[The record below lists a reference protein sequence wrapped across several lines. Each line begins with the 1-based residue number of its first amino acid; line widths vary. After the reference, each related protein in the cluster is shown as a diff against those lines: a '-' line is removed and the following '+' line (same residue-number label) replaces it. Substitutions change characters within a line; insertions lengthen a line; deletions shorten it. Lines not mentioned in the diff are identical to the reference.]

1 MLAAIIIIVIIIRST
16 LEGALVRKNLQSVY
30 MKILMNHLQLILLT
44 SSFDFDWPDN
54 VKEFYDSTKPVSQVS
69 NQLISFDCFLDKRS
83 ENNDTNIIRIY
94 WQKMLMYAV
103 MPFIFALI

>member
-83 ENNDTNIIRIY
+83 ENNDSNTIRIY
-94 WQKMLMYAV
+94 WQKMIMYAV
-103 MPFIFALI
+103 MPLIFALI

>member
-83 ENNDTNIIRIY
+83 EGNDSNIIRIY
-94 WQKMLMYAV
+94 WQKMIMYAV
-103 MPFIFALI
+103 MPLVFAFF